1 MANTDRFGNLVDE
14 NGHDILD
21 DDFEGEEWELDEEE
35 LTDDFPFECEYEE
48 AFEESYM
55 TGDTDLLNEY

>member
-1 MANTDRFGNLVDE
+1 MANHDRFGNLVDDE
-14 NGHDILD
+14 GHDILD
-21 DDFEGEEWELDEEE
+21 DEDDFDLEDEYA
-35 LTDDFPFECEYEE
+35 DDFPFECEYEE